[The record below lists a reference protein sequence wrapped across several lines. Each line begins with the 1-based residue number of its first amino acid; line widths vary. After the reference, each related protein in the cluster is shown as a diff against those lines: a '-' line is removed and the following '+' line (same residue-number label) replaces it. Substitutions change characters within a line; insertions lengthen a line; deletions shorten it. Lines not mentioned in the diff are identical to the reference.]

1 MSTSEFI
8 RKLKRWARKHDVSV
22 EVKKHES
29 KGSHRRVYLGDRKR
43 RFRGRTISQS
53 ERFTPFSSNWEWM
66 IPSDPP

>member
-29 KGSHRRVYLGDRKR
+29 KGSHRRVYLGDRNTTVPWKDDLTVGAIHAILKQLGVDDS
-43 RFRGRTISQS
+43 F
-53 ERFTPFSSNWEWM
+53 
-66 IPSDPP
+66 